1 MKFRLAAV
9 LFATIAFVNN
19 SLAGERDTLP
29 ANNPAYKKMAKNI
42 YIDIHHLEPGKVKA
56 EDVAKAHQKDLAVQG
71 KHGVSFEKYW
81 VDEEKGLVYCLV
93 TGSNPDS
100 IRHSHAEA
108 HGLIPQEIYQVSEG
122 TAAKLKGSN
131 PFWLDVHEFG
141 PGNVNAK
148 AVAGAHQ
155 KDLAVQKKY
164 GVNLINYWVD
174 EKQGLVFCLAQAKD
188 STDLLRT
195 HKEAHGL
202 MPTYVSKVTQG
213 N

>member
-1 MKFRLAAV
+1 MKFRLGAILIV
-9 LFATIAFVNN
+9 TFFIVNN
-19 SLAGERDTLP
+19 SLAEVRDTLP
-29 ANNPAYKKMAKNI
+29 ANTSAYKGMGKYVFM
-42 YIDIHHLEPGKVKA
+42 DVHHLEPGKVKA
-56 EDVAKAHQKDLAVQG
+56 EDVAKAHQQDLAVQK
-71 KHGVSFEKYW
+71 KHGVSFDKYW

-93 TGSNPDS
+93 TASNPDS

-108 HGLIPQEIYQVSEG
+108 HGLIPQEIYEVSSG

-131 PFWLDVHEFG
+131 PFWLDVHELG
-141 PGNVNAK
+141 AGNVTAK
-148 AVAGAHQ
+148 AVADAHV

-188 STDLLRT
+188 SADLLRT

-202 MPTYVSKVTQG
+202 MPTYVSKVKAG